1 MSVPSSQSTVPSAS
15 SPIIIMLVLNLTPD
29 KKRDLLFD
37 VDRAL
42 EIPMEVFNE
51 EWIQSSNIYS
61 AMIKVFWIA
70 SSNVVQIE
78 SHKNSSN
85 HTHSLSE
92 IDRLKWPKA
101 IRSLVEIEAAKNY
114 LALKITSAVKEY
126 AILELDT
133 IGIYLLFTS
142 RISIDVGT

>member
-1 MSVPSSQSTVPSAS
+1 MSVSAS
-15 SPIIIMLVLNLTPD
+15 SPLIIISALNLTPD
-29 KKRDLLFD
+29 KKWDLLFD

-42 EIPMEVFNE
+42 EIPIEVFNE
-51 EWIQSSNIYS
+51 DWIRSSNIYS
-61 AMIKVFWIA
+61 VIIKVFWIA
-70 SSNVVQIE
+70 SSNVVQVE
-78 SHKNSSN
+78 RHKNSSN

-114 LALKITSAVKEY
+114 SAPTITSAVKKY

-142 RISIDVGT
+142 RISIDVGA

>member
-42 EIPMEVFNE
+42 EIPME
-51 EWIQSSNIYS
+51 SSNIYS